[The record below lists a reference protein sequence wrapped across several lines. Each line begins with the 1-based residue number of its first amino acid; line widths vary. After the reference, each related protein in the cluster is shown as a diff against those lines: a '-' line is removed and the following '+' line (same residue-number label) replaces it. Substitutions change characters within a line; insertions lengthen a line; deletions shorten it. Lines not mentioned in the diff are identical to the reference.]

1 MTSDC
6 VITWDVQDDSERASV
21 DLDPGPKI
29 FWDSDGRAYI
39 TEKDTVYITEQ
50 GVRLT
55 CYDVEQVNAGSTI
68 QSEHMPG
75 SEQERQQSLAMMNS
89 SKKSK

>member
-21 DLDPGPKI
+21 DLDPDPKI

-55 CYDVEQVNAGSTI
+55 CYDVAKVNAGSTI
-68 QSEHMPG
+68 QSEQMATG
-75 SEQERQQSLAMMNS
+75 E
-89 SKKSK
+89 